1 MTKDHTHL
9 FEANSKKYAF
19 DSERL
24 VAVSLDDI
32 TYDLLTDLKNGQVNS
47 SEYCKY
53 EKALV
58 EESNR
63 SLQEVIKDSP
73 KPFPSNRLSF
83 LYCIFLKI
91 CRPAVSV

>member
-47 SEYCKY
+47 SEYCNMKKLSLK
-53 EKALV
+53 KAIVPCKKL
-58 EESNR
+58 
-63 SLQEVIKDSP
+63 
-73 KPFPSNRLSF
+73 
-83 LYCIFLKI
+83 
-91 CRPAVSV
+91 

>member
-32 TYDLLTDLKNGQVNS
+32 TYDLLTDLKTDKLIAVNIVNMKKLS
-47 SEYCKY
+47 LRKAIVPCK
-53 EKALV
+53 
-58 EESNR
+58 
-63 SLQEVIKDSP
+63 
-73 KPFPSNRLSF
+73 RL
-83 LYCIFLKI
+83 
-91 CRPAVSV
+91 